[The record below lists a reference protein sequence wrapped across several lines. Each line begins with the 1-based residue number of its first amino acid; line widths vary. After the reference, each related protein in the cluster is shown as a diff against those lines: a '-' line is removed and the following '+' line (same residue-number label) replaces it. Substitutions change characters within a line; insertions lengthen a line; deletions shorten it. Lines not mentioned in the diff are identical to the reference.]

1 MVPKTIRVAGVGK
14 KSLLASLVTLALG
27 LSPAV
32 GHAAGL
38 GRLTIHSAIG
48 QPLTADIELVS
59 VRPEELSTLA
69 ARVASPEV
77 YRNANI
83 TYSSALVGAR
93 ATIQRRPSGAPYIRI
108 TSNRPLEEPYIDLLV
123 ELTWNTGKLVREY
136 TALVDP
142 PGFGGTQ
149 VAQPSPVAP
158 SPSVA
163 VQPVASPSAA
173 PAPRSVAGGESTY
186 GPVQPGDTL
195 HKIAV
200 GVKPEGVSLDQVLVG
215 IYRSN
220 REAFIRNNMNLL
232 RTGRILRIPDAAEIA
247 QIPPAE
253 AGNEIRMHVADWNAY
268 RARVTGQVP
277 ETAVGDARTAAGKV
291 TPGSGVEEPA
301 APPGKEV
308 VKVSKGAP
316 GEPGAAGQDLQER
329 IRVLEE
335 EATAR
340 EKTLQDANERIAA
353 LEKMLKDMQRLL
365 EMKGLPVPPPAAAV
379 PPPAAQP
386 EAPQPQADAAKP
398 EAAPPADTA
407 KPEAAP
413 PPADAAKPEAAAPPP
428 PAVEPKP
435 EAAPPAPKPEA
446 KKAEPVAP
454 PPPPAAAWW
463 EDPSLLGG
471 ALLALGLIGGLAYV
485 MTRRRRGT
493 VQPAQEPSLR
503 TAPVAPP
510 AGGAA
515 AAAAAVPI
523 AAATTEMP
531 AAAPA
536 AAAAV
541 DDVDPIQEA
550 DVYIAYGRDAQ
561 AEEILKEALAKDSSR
576 QEIKLKLLEIYAARK
591 SRNDF
596 NALAADLHNATSG
609 RGELWLKAATMG
621 FALDPENPLYA
632 AGKDSTIVT
641 PVGVATDVNLDFDL
655 DMVTAAGAPTTVTDV
670 PLEADQDST
679 VKTVALSPERMEQ
692 LRAEGAASARAPT
705 DTQPI
710 VPDIDLG
717 DAHTAPKT
725 DVTLDPASA
734 SGPITDLNLDLPRSG
749 TDSNVIDFEF
759 DPGKTVKME
768 PGPGAAAGSA
778 GGFAPDQTV
787 AITPENQEKAR
798 DLGVEIDLASL
809 DAPAPTMPP
818 GSATPPTATD
828 PNADISFDF
837 ELPKEGATTADMT
850 VPPTDINLDVPD
862 FKPADTTTIDF
873 ALDTVSLD
881 LGSADKKAEAPSAPQ
896 HDDHWYDV
904 QTKFDLAKAYQEMGD
919 KEGAREILAEV
930 IKEGDAQQQAE
941 ANEMLAKL

>member
-1 MVPKTIRVAGVGK
+1 
-14 KSLLASLVTLALG
+14 LVTLALG
-27 LSPAV
+27 LAPAA
-32 GHAAGL
+32 GYAAGL

-48 QPLTADIELVS
+48 QPLAADIELVS
-59 VRPEELSTLA
+59 VRPDELSTLS
-69 ARVASPEV
+69 ARVAPPEV

-83 TYSSALVGAR
+83 VFSPALVGAR
-93 ATIQRRPSGAPYIRI
+93 ATIERRPGGAPYIRL
-108 TSNRPLEEPYIDLLV
+108 TSNRPVEEPYIDLLV

-149 VAQPSPVAP
+149 VAQPSPVPSSAP
-158 SPSVA
+158 A
-163 VQPVASPSAA
+163 AAQPVAPPSMAAA
-173 PAPRSVAGGESTY
+173 PRPAAGGERTY

-220 REAFIRNNMNLL
+220 RDAFINNNMNLL
-232 RTGRILRIPDAAEIA
+232 RTGRILRIPEAAELG
-247 QIPPAE
+247 QIPAAE
-253 AGNEIRMHVADWNAY
+253 AGNEIKVHAADWNAY

-277 ETAVGDARTAAGKV
+277 ETAVADARTAAGKV
-291 TPGSGVEEPA
+291 TPKVEEPA
-301 APPGKEV
+301 PPPGKEV

-316 GEPGAAGQDLQER
+316 GEPGVAEKDLQER

-340 EKTLQDANERIAA
+340 EKTLKDANDRIAS
-353 LEKMLKDMQRLL
+353 LEKTLKDMQRLL
-365 EMKGLPVPPPAAAV
+365 EMKGVPTPPPVAV
-379 PPPAAQP
+379 APPPAAQP
-386 EAPQPQADAAKP
+386 EAAPPPADAVKP
-398 EAAPPADTA
+398 EAA
-407 KPEAAP
+407 

-435 EAAPPAPKPEA
+435 EPAPAPKPEA
-446 KKAEPVAP
+446 KKAEPAP
-454 PPPPAAAWW
+454 PPPPPAEAWW
-463 EDPSLLGG
+463 EDPAVLGG
-471 ALLALGLIGGLAYV
+471 ALVALGLIGGLAYV
-485 MTRRRRGT
+485 MARRRRRP
-493 VQPAQEPSLR
+493 VQPALEPSLR
-503 TAPVAPP
+503 TAPVTTPV
-510 AGGAA
+510 GGAA
-515 AAAAAVPI
+515 AAAAAAAAPV

-536 AAAAV
+536 AAA

-561 AEEILKEALAKDSSR
+561 AEEILKEALAKDPSR

-591 SRNDF
+591 SKNDF
-596 NALAADLHNATSG
+596 NALAADLHNATHG
-609 RGELWLKAATMG
+609 RGDLWLKAATMG
-621 FALDPENPLYA
+621 FALDPENVLYA
-632 AGKDSTIVT
+632 AGKDSTIAS

-670 PLEADQDST
+670 PLDAGADPT
-679 VKTVALSPERMEQ
+679 VKTMALSPERMEQ

-705 DTQPI
+705 DTHPI

-717 DAHTAPKT
+717 EAHTAPRT
-725 DVTLDPASA
+725 DITLEPAA
-734 SGPITDLNLDLPRSG
+734 PTAGPITDLNLDVPRTGSE
-749 TDSNVIDFEF
+749 SNVIDFEF

-768 PGPGAAAGSA
+768 PGAAGP
-778 GGFAPDQTV
+778 FDQTV
-787 AITPENQEKAR
+787 VISPENQAQAR
-798 DLGVEIDLASL
+798 DLGVEIDLSSL
-809 DAPAPTMPP
+809 DAPAPTMPA
-818 GSATPPTATD
+818 GAATPASTADTTG
-828 PNADISFDF
+828 DISFDF
-837 ELPKEGATTADMT
+837 ELPKESSPTTADAD
-850 VPPTDINLDVPD
+850 VPPTDVKLDVPE

-881 LGSADKKAEAPSAPQ
+881 LGSTEKKPEAPDTPP